1 MTYPSKVD
9 GWVGAVLALVPAALL
24 LEGIFLRSTLLGTIA
39 FSALIVYAL
48 VVFPTNYTIGPDAL
62 IVRSGVI
69 RSSIPYQDIRTIR
82 ASGSWLSASALSLDR
97 LEIAYG
103 NSRTLIS
110 PRDQAGFLRELS
122 TRVPGL
128 QIQSQRTETAQDLQE
143 PR

>member
-9 GWVGAVLALVPAALL
+9 GWVGAALVLIPAALL
-24 LEGIFLRSTLLGTIA
+24 LEAIFLRSALVGTIA
-39 FSALIVYAL
+39 FSVLIVYAL

-69 RSSIPYQDIRTIR
+69 RSSIPYQEIQAIR
-82 ASGSWLSASALSLDR
+82 ASGSWLSSPALSLDR

-110 PRDQAGFLRELS
+110 PRDRAGFLRELS

-128 QIQSQRTETAQDLQE
+128 QISPD
-143 PR
+143 